1 MAGNVKFEVSSVSPD
16 DSGFSG
22 GYPNG
27 PRGSYSGPSLD
38 RSGSFREV
46 NDGRSF
52 SSGAGTSKLNAS
64 AAMDLP
70 LISQCLNLE
79 PITMGDSK
87 YTRAG
92 ELRRALGVLT
102 FGNVTEDNSFAG
114 AQSRP
119 PPAFNTDEVKRF
131 RSTIMDGSMKARN
144 RVKRFDELL
153 NKLNKYYEVANS
165 KKQQT
170 NDRSGGSSM
179 LKMGSQSHRAS
190 PELVAQKLEDRNKN
204 IVLNKR
210 ARTPMGDLRAE
221 GRSNSIPRQHIGLG
235 KDKDSAKEGNSDI
248 GEEKIRSR
256 LPAGGEGWDR
266 KMKRKRSV
274 SSVCPRPLDGDGE
287 LKRTMHGKIG
297 NDTSVH
303 TSDGHG
309 FRSGSSNG
317 ASGSNKADGS
327 PSSASLNGRMTPKS
341 EPDKTSQLRDFAGM
355 NKERLLPKGNTK
367 LNMREESHLF
377 SPSSITKGK
386 ASRAHR
392 RGPGSLGNSSPNF
405 SRMSGTSEDCQQPPN
420 VNKVHSLAGVN
431 NRKRP
436 LPTDSSSPPMAQ
448 WGGQRPQKISRNRR
462 TNIVSPTSN
471 PDEVQ
476 IPAEGCTASD
486 FSARVPG
493 AMNGLLPV
501 RNIMSS
507 SQQLKAKLESAK
519 SPARLSE
526 SEENSGVENRLK
538 DKVLCGGADIDDKGI
553 NDHQNASPGFFT
565 KKSKLLVKDEISDG
579 ARSKGRSGRGSSFPK
594 GNISPSREKPDSPA
608 VAKPA
613 RSSRPGSEKN
623 GSKSGRPPLKKHP
636 DRKGFRRSGPVP
648 NNSSPDFTGES
659 DDDREEILEAA
670 LYACNAS
677 YNGCSSSFWKR
688 LEPVFYIK
696 VEDKT
701 FLEEQ
706 LKIIEKHQSNPTQ
719 IPIMDD
725 NMMNHVSQTKECWP
739 HSFVPRESKI
749 CLLDNGPAES
759 TKTGDFINQFQDH
772 DSSYRGLDSENKPD
786 NLSPLY
792 QRVLSALIVED
803 EFEEYKDNHFSNDSS
818 SIAFRDDPCSTNRI
832 FCNGNASQNR
842 FSSAQVSV
850 QEEIDEGDYSFPHQ
864 NSLAG
869 AGPYQN
875 EINGSLATSVHGSG
889 SSSPDCEYDQM
900 CIDEKL
906 LLELQSIGLYP
917 ETVPDLAEGEDEL
930 INEDIAQ
937 LRKQLYEQAGKKK
950 VRFERIHEAIENNNV
965 LTRDHEQVAMDRL
978 IELAFIKL
986 LATRGNY
993 AVKIGISKVSR
1004 HVALAFIKRTL
1015 ARCRK
1020 YEEAGKSCFSEPG
1033 LQEILLAVPNDNA
1046 GAITGVQPEQRLDA
1060 RASGGYPVGSEQ
1072 LDFQNAKSER
1082 SPFDFEPLSQSD
1094 HAFAK
1099 NGPILNRGKKKEVL
1113 LDDVGGNASLRGT
1126 SSLGSTLHGGTKG
1139 KRSER
1144 DSSAKAGRPSLSN
1157 SKGERKTK
1165 SKPKQK
1171 AAQLSTHPMQ
1181 PSASVSGDL
1190 ATNTGNRRRED
1201 LKSLGNIL
1209 DSSKDE
1215 VMDLSSLPLTELDSI
1230 EDLNVANEFE
1240 GHQDLSSWLN
1250 FDEVDG
1256 LQDDDGFGGLQI
1268 PMDDLSDLNMLL

>member
-46 NDGRSF
+46 SDGRSF
-52 SSGAGTSKLNAS
+52 SSGAGSSKLNA
-64 AAMDLP
+64 AAVTDLP
-70 LISQCLNLE
+70 QISQCLNLE
-79 PITMGDSK
+79 PIAMGDSK

-102 FGNVTEDNSFAG
+102 FGNVSEDNSFAG

-119 PPAFNTDEVKRF
+119 PPTFNTDEVKRF
-131 RSTIMDGSMKARN
+131 RSTIMDGSMKART
-144 RVKRFDELL
+144 RVKKFDELL
-153 NKLNKYYEVANS
+153 NKLNKYYDVANS
-165 KKQQT
+165 KKQQI
-170 NDRSGGSSM
+170 NDRSGGSNM
-179 LKMGSQSHRAS
+179 LKMGTQSHRMS
-190 PELVAQKLEDRNKN
+190 PELAAQKLEDRNKN
-204 IVLNKR
+204 VVLNKR

-221 GRSNSIPRQHIGLG
+221 GRNNSIPRQPIGLG
-235 KDKDSAKEGNSDI
+235 KDKDSAKEGSSDI
-248 GEEKIRSR
+248 GEEKIRR
-256 LPAGGEGWDR
+256 LPAGGEGWDK

-287 LKRTMHGKIG
+287 LKRSMHGKIG
-297 NDTSVH
+297 NDPSIL

-309 FRSGSSNG
+309 FRSGSANG
-317 ASGSNKADGS
+317 ASSSNKVDGS
-327 PSSASLNGRMTPKS
+327 PSSASLNGRMTPKN
-341 EPDKTSQLRDFAGM
+341 EPEKTSQPRELAGM
-355 NKERLLPKGNTK
+355 NKERLLQKGNTK
-367 LNMREESHLF
+367 LNIREEPHLF

-392 RGPGSLGNSSPNF
+392 RGPGSVGNSSPNF
-405 SRMSGTSEDCQQPPN
+405 SRMAGTPEDCQQPLN

-476 IPAEGCTASD
+476 IPAEGCPTPD
-486 FSARVPG
+486 FSTRISG
-493 AMNGLLPV
+493 GMNGPLPV

-538 DKVLCGGADIDDKGI
+538 DKVLCGGADIDDKGT

-565 KKSKLLVKDEISDG
+565 KKSKLLVKDEIGDG
-579 ARSKGRSGRGSSFPK
+579 ARIKGRSGRGSSFSK
-594 GNISPSREKPDSPA
+594 GNISPLREKPDSPA

-623 GSKSGRPPLKKHP
+623 GSKSGRPPLKKHS

-648 NNSSPDFTGES
+648 NTSSPDFTGES
-659 DDDREEILEAA
+659 DDDREEILAAA
-670 LYACNAS
+670 LFACNAS

-688 LEPVFYIK
+688 LEPVFY
-696 VEDKT
+696 VRAEDKT

-706 LKIIEKHQSNPTQ
+706 LKAIEKQQSNQTQ
-719 IPIMDD
+719 IRVLDD
-725 NMMNHVSQTKECWP
+725 NMMNHVSQMEARWAP
-739 HSFVPRESKI
+739 SFVSGESKI
-749 CLLDNGPAES
+749 CLLDNGLTEP
-759 TKTGDFINQFQDH
+759 TKTGDFISQFQDH
-772 DSSYRGLDSENKPD
+772 DSSYRGLDPEERPN

-803 EFEEYKDNHFSNDSS
+803 EFEEYKDNHFASDSP
-818 SIAFRDDPCSTNRI
+818 SIAIRDDPCTTNRI
-832 FCNGNASQNR
+832 FCNGNASQSR
-842 FSSAQVSV
+842 FSSTQISV
-850 QEEIDEGDYSFPHQ
+850 QEEIDEGDYSLPHPNGQ
-864 NSLAG
+864 AG
-869 AGPYQN
+869 PGPYQN
-875 EINGSLATSVHGSG
+875 EVNGSLAISIHGSG
-889 SSSPDCEYDQM
+889 SSSLDCDEYDQM
-900 CIDEKL
+900 CMDDKL

-917 ETVPDLAEGEDEL
+917 DTVPDLAEGEDEL

-950 VRFERIHEAIENNNV
+950 AYFERIHGAIENNNV
-965 LTRDHEQVAMDRL
+965 LTRDHEKVAMDRL
-978 IELAFIKL
+978 VELAFRKL

-993 AVKIGISKVSR
+993 AVRIGISKVSK

-1015 ARCRK
+1015 ARCHK
-1020 YEEAGKSCFSEPG
+1020 YEETGKSCFSEPA
-1033 LQEILLAVPNDNA
+1033 LQEILLAAPSNNNGVVP
-1046 GAITGVQPEQRLDA
+1046 GVQAEHRLDA
-1060 RASGGYPVGSEQ
+1060 RASGYPVGSEQ
-1072 LDFQNAKSER
+1072 LGFQNAKPER
-1082 SPFDFEPLSQSD
+1082 SPFDAFEPLSQSD

-1126 SSLGSTLHGGTKG
+1126 PSLGSTLHGGTKG

-1171 AAQLSTHPMQ
+1171 AAQLSTHPVQ
-1181 PSASVSGDL
+1181 SSATVSGEL
-1190 ATNTGNRRRED
+1190 VTNAGNRRRED
-1201 LKSLGNIL
+1201 LKSPGHIL

-1215 VMDLSSLPLTELDSI
+1215 NMDLSNLPLTELDSI
-1230 EDLNVANEFE
+1230 EDLNVVNEFE

-1250 FDEVDG
+1250 FDEVEG